1 MDIEDWRSEIDE
13 IDMKLLRLLNK
24 RARIA
29 IKVGALKQVSGLP
42 LCDPC
47 REHEILV
54 RVRDANSGPL
64 DNEVVVHLFRQI
76 ITASRQAEAER
87 CGEKSFAMQEVAL

>member
-1 MDIEDWRSEIDE
+1 MDIEDWRSDIDE
-13 IDMKLLRLLNK
+13 IDMELLRLLNQ

-29 IKVGALKQVSGLP
+29 IKVGTLKLVSGLP

-47 REHEILV
+47 REQEILA
-54 RVRDANSGPL
+54 RVRDANRGPL

-76 ITASRQAEAER
+76 ITASRQAETER
-87 CGEKSFAMQEVAL
+87 CDETSFAMQEVAL